1 MNTPDSLTA
10 LAEELESVADK
21 LRADAVDSDEAAD
34 LVERCAELATRAGQ
48 ELEREARATPAGEQP
63 GQETLL

>member
-1 MNTPDSLTA
+1 MS
-10 LAEELESVADK
+10 ELESIARELEDAAARLRENEIDAD
-21 LRADAVDSDEAAD
+21 VAAD
-34 LVERCAELATRAGQ
+34 LVERCAELANRAGQ

>member
-1 MNTPDSLTA
+1 MS
-10 LAEELESVADK
+10 ELESIARELEDAAAR
-21 LRADAVDSDEAAD
+21 LREDEIDPDEAAD
-34 LVERCAELATRAGQ
+34 LVERCADLASRAGQ

>member
-1 MNTPDSLTA
+1 MSEIESIA
-10 LAEELESVADK
+10 RELEDAAAR
-21 LRADAVDSDEAAD
+21 LREEGIDPDEAAD
-34 LVERCAELATRAGQ
+34 VVERCAELANRAGQ